1 MLAFQF
7 MMKKK
12 ITMPAHFLRESGEN
26 IGDVY
31 TYFSEAAQ
39 RAKVYTSTDYIDILK
54 SLLKDWDIT
63 NIKGLNDKAE
73 KARDY
78 VMALPDRLAESF

>member
-1 MLAFQF
+1 MKHDTVLRIKSLFAAIFELDPSEMMLAFQF

-39 RAKVYTSTDYIDILK
+39 RAKVYTST
-54 SLLKDWDIT
+54 
-63 NIKGLNDKAE
+63 
-73 KARDY
+73 
-78 VMALPDRLAESF
+78 